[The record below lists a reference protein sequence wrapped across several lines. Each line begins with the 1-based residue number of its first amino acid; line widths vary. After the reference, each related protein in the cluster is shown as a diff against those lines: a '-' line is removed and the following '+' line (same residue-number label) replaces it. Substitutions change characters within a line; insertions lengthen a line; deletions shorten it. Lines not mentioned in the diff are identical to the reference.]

1 MEVVKG
7 PIRFTTRLDRA
18 TQHYANKQL
27 AAWELARS
35 QYLQEVARSQSIAA
49 LAPVLGRYLQ
59 AEFQSQA
66 ALALLNFEETGYACA
81 ADALDGLRERYSRM
95 LVRGAFE
102 PQPEATLAV
111 NLVQGARRRAA
122 IQFVADAARLLGE
135 YRRVAGSGRRSAD

>member
-1 MEVVKG
+1 MKVIKG
-7 PIRFTTRLDRA
+7 PIKFTTRLDRA
-18 TQHYANKQL
+18 IAHYARKQM
-27 AAWELARS
+27 AGWELARR
-35 QYLQEVARSQSIAA
+35 QYLQEIGRSQSIASIT
-49 LAPVLGRYLQ
+49 PMLGRYLQ
-59 AEFQSQA
+59 SEFLSTA
-66 ALALLNFEETGYACA
+66 ALALLNYEETGYARA
-81 ADALDGLRERYSRM
+81 TDALHALQERYSRM